1 MEAATG
7 KIPRALTVPGSF
19 TVSKDRSSHTMQ
31 NCVLQLQA
39 TTKLTR
45 LRPPGG
51 FSHMAACCIGYYQH
65 TPASVWLL
73 EQDTTIACLL
83 CWSSCI

>member
-1 MEAATG
+1 
-7 KIPRALTVPGSF
+7 
-19 TVSKDRSSHTMQ
+19 MQ

-83 CWSSCI
+83 CWSSYEVRNPERTHDKEKT